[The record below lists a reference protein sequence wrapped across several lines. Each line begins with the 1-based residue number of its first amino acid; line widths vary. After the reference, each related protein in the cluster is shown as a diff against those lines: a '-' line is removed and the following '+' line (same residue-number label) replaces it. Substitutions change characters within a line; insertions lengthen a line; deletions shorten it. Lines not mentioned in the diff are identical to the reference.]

1 MFDNNTQRL
10 AEHKLILLY
19 IFDKFSMALTN
30 AQITQFVMEKDY
42 MNYFSLQQFL
52 GELTNTGMLEYSE
65 SNNGFFYVITEKG
78 KRTLQYFENRLS
90 NDLIN
95 TLEKSIEK
103 KKKKLLKERQVTA
116 SYAKE
121 NENDYIVDLKVTEN
135 NITLIDLKLNVV
147 SNKHAKQICD
157 KWKKEA
163 QNLYGQI
170 INLLIEP

>member
-19 IFDKFSMALTN
+19 IFDEFSMPLTN
-30 AQITQFVMEKDY
+30 TQITQFVMEKDY

-65 SNNGFFYVITEKG
+65 SNNSFFYVITEKG

-90 NDLIN
+90 NELIT
-95 TLEKSIEK
+95 TLETSIEEK
-103 KKKKLLKERQVTA
+103 KKILLKARHITA
-116 SYAKE
+116 DYTKE
-121 NENDYIVDLKVTEN
+121 KENDYMVDLKVTEN

-147 SNKHAKQICD
+147 SNKQAKQICE
-157 KWKKEA
+157 KWKNEA
-163 QNLYGQI
+163 QNIYGQI
-170 INLLIEP
+170 INLLIQP

>member
-1 MFDNNTQRL
+1 
-10 AEHKLILLY
+10 
-19 IFDKFSMALTN
+19 MALRN

>member
-10 AEHKLILLY
+10 AEHKLLLLY

-52 GELTNTGMLEYSE
+52 GELTDTGMLEYSE

-90 NDLIN
+90 NDLIS
-95 TLEKSIEK
+95 TLEKSIEE

-121 NENDYIVDLKVTEN
+121 NENDYMVDLKVTEN